1 MSRASIIFE
10 DVNDTLEM
18 RIDFDGIPDDKSP
31 AHHAAAAMYIEASK
45 KLGEVDNA
53 DAAEA

>member
-1 MSRASIIFE
+1 MSKATITFE

-31 AHHAAAAMYIEASK
+31 AHLAAAAVYVEATK
-45 KLGEVDNA
+45 KLGEVNNES
-53 DAAEA
+53 AE

>member
-18 RIDFDGIPDDKSP
+18 RIEFDSAPDDNSS
-31 AHHAAAAMYIEASK
+31 AHLAAAAVYVEATK
-45 KLGEVDNA
+45 KLGEMDNA
-53 DAAEA
+53 DATEA